1 MSKTQTKG
9 RSVEELVGAMS
20 AQLEKIVE
28 KLQET
33 NNRLDQQEARFDKLE
48 TFLRESREE
57 NKELK
62 EQLRIK
68 NVEVKQLQQK
78 VNDIEQHNRS
88 YNVRIFNLPIEGD
101 KADTRNVMK
110 QVFTKLLSPI
120 LQGAVDRG
128 RLHSL
133 PGVEVLL
140 ETAHILPGKEDKP
153 NPIICRFFNRYHRTL
168 VLQLKKDFA
177 PRMVTTGSN
186 RLPPYLYQI
195 FEDVTADTFRMM
207 RAISNHPDV
216 TACWASGGHLRY
228 RIKDSDVI
236 HRVSSV
242 YDAIEDIIK
251 PK

>member
-1 MSKTQTKG
+1 MSKSQPKG
-9 RSVEELVGAMS
+9 RTVEELVGAMS

-33 NNRLDQQEARFDKLE
+33 NERLDQQEARFDKLE

-57 NKELK
+57 NRELK
-62 EQLRIK
+62 EQLRVK
-68 NVEVKQLQQK
+68 NVEVKQLKQK

-88 YNVRIFNLPIEGD
+88 YNIRVFNLPIEGD
-101 KADTRNVMK
+101 KADTRNVMR
-110 QVFTKLLSPI
+110 QVFNKLLSPI
-120 LQGAVDRG
+120 LQGAVERG

-133 PGVEVLL
+133 PGAEVLL
-140 ETAHILPGKEDKP
+140 ETAHILPGKEGKP

-177 PRMVTTGSN
+177 PRIATTGTN

-207 RAISNHPDV
+207 RTISNHPDV
-216 TACWASGGHLRY
+216 TACWSSGGHLRY
-228 RIKDSDVI
+228 RIKDSDTI

-242 YDAIEDIIK
+242 YDTIEDIIK
-251 PK
+251 S

>member
-1 MSKTQTKG
+1 MSQKPQAKG
-9 RSVEELVGAMS
+9 RSVEEMVGTMS
-20 AQLEKIVE
+20 AQLEKIVD

-48 TFLRESREE
+48 TLLKESREE

-88 YNVRIFNLPIEGD
+88 YNIRIFNLPIEGD
-101 KADTRNVMK
+101 KADTRNVMR

-133 PGVEVLL
+133 PGVDVLL
-140 ETAHILPGKEDKP
+140 ETAHILPGKEGKP

-177 PRMVTTGSN
+177 PRMITTGSN
-186 RLPPYLYQI
+186 RLPPYLYQV

-207 RAISNHPDV
+207 RAIANHPDV
-216 TACWASGGHLRY
+216 TACWASGGYLRY
-228 RIKDSDVI
+228 RLKDSDVI
-236 HRVSSV
+236 NKVSSV
-242 YDAIEDIIK
+242 YDTVEEIIK
-251 PK
+251 P